1 MKRFLLKLLPIT
13 GMLITWS
20 SAYAVT
26 CNISV
31 TSLNTIFL
39 PTTASFVNGTVSGN
53 CTPTIATE
61 ATVPPTIYIGMNL
74 GARSPRSMMLL
85 TAADLLTYSILKGS
99 NTNGIWNEGTGRAN
113 PNQNGGLLFTMAAG
127 TINVAQPFSYT
138 YVLNIPV
145 QTKPAGIYED
155 ASVTATIRE
164 TSAAGAP
171 LGNSVFNLTA
181 SIVKACIFST
191 NPSTLNLSYTSFSA
205 TAVTGTSPFAIR
217 CTIGT
222 GYTLAL
228 APTTGTAQGVNY
240 SLILDAASSTGTALA
255 QNFIVTG
262 TAAAGQ
268 AGTCS
273 IGPCVSPTNLHTITV
288 TF

>member
-1 MKRFLLKLLPIT
+1 MKRFLFKLLPLT
-13 GMLITWS
+13 AMLITWGS
-20 SAYAVT
+20 VHAVT

-31 TSLNTIFL
+31 TSLNTTFV
-39 PTTASFVNGTVSGN
+39 PTTASFVNGTVSGS

-61 ATVPPTIYIGMNL
+61 VSTPPTIYIGINL
-74 GARSPRSMMLL
+74 GTRSPRSMMRL

-99 NTNGIWNEGTGRAN
+99 NTGGTWDEGTGRTNA
-113 PNQNGGLLFTMAAG
+113 NQNGGLLFTMAAG
-127 TINVAQPFSYT
+127 TINVAQSFSYI

-155 ASVTATIRE
+155 ASVTATIRQ
-164 TSAAGAP
+164 TSAAGSP
-171 LGNSVFNLTA
+171 LGNSVFSLTA

-191 NPSTLNLSYTSFSA
+191 NPSTLNLNYTSFSA

-240 SLILDAASSTGTALA
+240 SLALDSAGNTGTALA
-255 QNFIVTG
+255 QNYTVTG
-262 TAAAGQ
+262 TAVAGQ